1 MAQLLVH
8 YAVAGRPSW
17 GQIDGP
23 PPSSANDTVEV
34 RPLTANPPTTRE
46 LIGLPPEQL
55 KFGKAINLSAGALL
69 SPVTTDARLVCQGL
83 NYQEHAAEAQQATR
97 RSNLI
102 FAKASSRAAQ
112 RGADFAGRL
121 LAVERAAEFL
131 VGR

>member
-55 KFGKAINLSAGALL
+55 KFGKATNLSALL
-69 SPVTTDARLVCQGL
+69 SPVTTDARLACQGL